1 MDYATIGRKAL
12 GQTEY
17 FLRKNGPTILTGVG
31 VAGFAAT
38 TYLVGKAV
46 LKAQE
51 PVKELKLKLNEI
63 KIKDIDG
70 TYTQHEQVMESGRTF
85 IFGMLGIAKIF
96 APAIITGGVSIA
108 CIISSHGMMKNRQ
121 ASLVAAYVALDEG
134 FKAYRRRVIAELGDE
149 KEKEVYSGVKLRA
162 LDQAEGED
170 PRSAVDY
177 DDKMPSPYARF
188 FDEYSSCW
196 TKTAEWNLM
205 FIREQQRYA
214 NDKLQTRGFVFLN
227 EIYEALGLEW
237 SQAGQV
243 VGWRLSEGGDS
254 YIDFGMWVNSDEASR
269 AFVNG
274 VDNSVLL
281 DFNVDGPIAI

>member
-1 MDYATIGRKAL
+1 MDYAAIGRKAL

-31 VAGFAAT
+31 VLGGIGT

-51 PVKELKLKLNEI
+51 PLKELKVKVQEI
-63 KIKDIDG
+63 ASREL
-70 TYTQHEQVMESGRTF
+70 TEEYTKTDMTKEVGRVW
-85 IFGMLGIAKIF
+85 ILDMLRISKIF

-170 PRSAVDY
+170 PRCAVDY

>member
-1 MDYATIGRKAL
+1 MDYAAIGRKAL

-17 FLRKNGPTILTGVG
+17 FLRKNGPTILTGIG

-51 PVKELKLKLNEI
+51 PVKELKLRLNEI
-63 KIKDIDG
+63 KIKDIEG
-70 TYTQHEQVMESGRTF
+70 TYTQREQRMESGRTF
-85 IFGMLGIAKIF
+85 IFGMLGIAKTF